1 MILFCLKNRG
11 TTATRCWMAPNIL
24 RTPTQLQCT
33 SSEHFFLFKRCSLTF
48 TDCKP
53 IILLAFIFKEIIR
66 YRMPIKTKVKYR
78 YKIVIAAEKV
88 SLSED
93 SPTAAF
99 HRLTHASPSGC
110 STTFQ
115 VNRDGQKTTIVMIQV
130 ARMKNRPRFELI
142 SGERRGYT
150 TALNRSTAI
159 ITRLWMDTALD
170 TSTK

>member
-1 MILFCLKNRG
+1 MLNG
-11 TTATRCWMAPNIL
+11 TQQTANTNTIAMHIF
-24 RTPTQLQCT
+24 RT
-33 SSEHFFLFKRCSLTF
+33 FLSLSKRCSLTF

-53 IILLAFIFKEIIR
+53 ITLLAFILKAIIR
-66 YRMPIKTKVKYR
+66 YRMPIKTKGKYR
-78 YKIVIAAEKV
+78 YEIGIATGKV
-88 SLSED
+88 SLSKD

-115 VNRDGQKTTIVMIQV
+115 VNRDGQKTIIAMIQV

-142 SGERRGYT
+142 SGERRGNT

-159 ITRLWMDTALD
+159 ITRL
-170 TSTK
+170 